1 MRAFLCDPA
10 VIHHKNT
17 LRVSNRGKAMCNN
30 QRRASDSQRIQLTVP
45 EGNTLVF
52 LRKPSP
58 QAMPVVKQVTFTAR

>member
-1 MRAFLCDPA
+1 MRIDRPA
-10 VIHHKNT
+10 DGRLDV
-17 LRVSNRGKAMCNN
+17 LA
-30 QRRASDSQRIQLTVP
+30 DSQRIQLTVP

>member
-1 MRAFLCDPA
+1 MMKLSP
-10 VIHHKNT
+10 HKQQT
-17 LRVSNRGKAMCNN
+17 DM
-30 QRRASDSQRIQLTVP
+30 LTVP